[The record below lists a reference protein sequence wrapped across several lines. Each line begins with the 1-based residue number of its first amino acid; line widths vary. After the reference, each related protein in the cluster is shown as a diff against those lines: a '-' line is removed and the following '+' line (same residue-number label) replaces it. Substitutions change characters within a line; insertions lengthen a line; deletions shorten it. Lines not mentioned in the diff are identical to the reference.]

1 MTSRLEILKKANDQ
15 LSTTT
20 QVQKAEIVRMTRL
33 SSEAAD
39 LEAALKVA
47 EENIR
52 QLKSESSRANDSI
65 IKEKDRGLKLT
76 SKLDEAVRRLMLLLC
91 SCCQ

>member
-52 QLKSESSRANDSI
+52 QLKSELSRANDSI

>member
-52 QLKSESSRANDSI
+52 QLKSELSRANDSI
-65 IKEKDRGLKLT
+65 IKEKDRRLKLT

-91 SCCQ
+91 SCRQ

>member
-52 QLKSESSRANDSI
+52 QLKLELSRANDSI